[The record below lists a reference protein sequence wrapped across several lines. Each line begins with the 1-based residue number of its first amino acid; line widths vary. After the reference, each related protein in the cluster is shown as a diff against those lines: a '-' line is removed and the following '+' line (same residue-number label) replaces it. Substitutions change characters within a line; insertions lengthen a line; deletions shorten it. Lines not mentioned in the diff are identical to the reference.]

1 MKKVSLIIKGN
12 LIAKSLINR
21 EREREREREYKN
33 NLDDQAK
40 SELFCVC
47 SKEFLDSFDTNDAII
62 IEGDLKI
69 QTFCYSGIV
78 LVTGGICCNVEEVL

>member
-21 EREREREREYKN
+21 EREREYKN
-33 NLDDQAK
+33 NLDNQTK
-40 SELFCVC
+40 SELFCGC

-78 LVTGGICCNVEEVL
+78 LVTGGICCNAEEVL

>member
-21 EREREREREYKN
+21 EREREYKN
-33 NLDDQAK
+33 NLDNQTK
-40 SELFCVC
+40 SELFCGC
-47 SKEFLDSFDTNDAII
+47 SKDFLDSFDTNDAII

-78 LVTGGICCNVEEVL
+78 LVTGGICCNAEEVL

>member
-21 EREREREREYKN
+21 EREREYKN
-33 NLDDQAK
+33 NLDSQTK
-40 SELFCVC
+40 SELFCGC
-47 SKEFLDSFDTNDAII
+47 SKDFLDSFDTNDAII

-69 QTFCYSGIV
+69 QTFCYSGII

>member
-1 MKKVSLIIKGN
+1 MGKVSLIIKGN

-21 EREREREREYKN
+21 EREREYKN
-33 NLDDQAK
+33 NLDDQTK
-40 SELFCVC
+40 SELFCGC
-47 SKEFLDSFDTNDAII
+47 SKDFLDSFDTNDAII

>member
-12 LIAKSLINR
+12 LIAKSLINT
-21 EREREREREYKN
+21 EREREREYKN
-33 NLDDQAK
+33 NLDDQTK
-40 SELFCVC
+40 SELFCGC
-47 SKEFLDSFDTNDAII
+47 SKDFLDSFDTNDAII

>member
-12 LIAKSLINR
+12 LIAKQLINR
-21 EREREREREYKN
+21 QIDREREYKN
-33 NLDDQAK
+33 NLDDQTK
-40 SELFCVC
+40 SELFCGC
-47 SKEFLDSFDTNDAII
+47 SKDFLDSFDTNDAII

>member
-12 LIAKSLINR
+12 LIAKQLINR
-21 EREREREREYKN
+21 QIEREREYKN
-33 NLDDQAK
+33 NLDDQTK
-40 SELFCVC
+40 SELFCGC
-47 SKEFLDSFDTNDAII
+47 SKDFLDSFDTNDAII

>member
-1 MKKVSLIIKGN
+1 MKKISLIIKGN

-21 EREREREREYKN
+21 EREREREYKN
-33 NLDDQAK
+33 NLDDQTK
-40 SELFCVC
+40 SELFCSC
-47 SKEFLDSFDTNDAII
+47 SKEFIDSFDTNDAII

-78 LVTGGICCNVEEVL
+78 LVTGGICCNAEEVL

>member
-12 LIAKSLINR
+12 LISKSLIN
-21 EREREREREYKN
+21 REREREYKN
-33 NLDDQAK
+33 NLDDQTK
-40 SELFCVC
+40 SELFCGC

>member
-21 EREREREREYKN
+21 EREREYKN
-33 NLDDQAK
+33 NLDNQTK
-40 SELFCVC
+40 SELFCGC
-47 SKEFLDSFDTNDAII
+47 SKEFIDSFDTNDAII

>member
-1 MKKVSLIIKGN
+1 MKNVNLIIKGN

-21 EREREREREYKN
+21 EREREREYKN
-33 NLDDQAK
+33 NLDDQTK
-40 SELFCVC
+40 SELFCGC
-47 SKEFLDSFDTNDAII
+47 SKEFIDSFDTNDAII

-78 LVTGGICCNVEEVL
+78 LVTGGICCNAEEVL

>member
-21 EREREREREYKN
+21 EREREYKN
-33 NLDDQAK
+33 NLDNQTK
-40 SELFCVC
+40 SELFCGC
-47 SKEFLDSFDTNDAII
+47 SKEFIDSLDTNDAII

>member
-33 NLDDQAK
+33 NLDGQTK
-40 SELFCVC
+40 SELFCGC

-78 LVTGGICCNVEEVL
+78 LVTGGICCNAEEVL

>member
-21 EREREREREYKN
+21 ERERGYKN
-33 NLDDQAK
+33 NLDSQTK
-40 SELFCVC
+40 SELFCGC

-78 LVTGGICCNVEEVL
+78 LVTGGICCNAEEVL

>member
-12 LIAKSLINR
+12 LIAKQLINR
-21 EREREREREYKN
+21 EIEREYKN
-33 NLDDQAK
+33 NLDDQTK
-40 SELFCVC
+40 SELFCGC
-47 SKEFLDSFDTNDAII
+47 SKDFLDSFDTNDAII

>member
-1 MKKVSLIIKGN
+1 MKNVNLIIKGN

-21 EREREREREYKN
+21 EREREREYKN
-33 NLDDQAK
+33 NLDSQTK
-40 SELFCVC
+40 SELFCGC
-47 SKEFLDSFDTNDAII
+47 SKEFIDSFDTNDAII

>member
-1 MKKVSLIIKGN
+1 MKKVNLIIKGN

-21 EREREREREYKN
+21 EREREREYKN
-33 NLDDQAK
+33 NLDNQTK
-40 SELFCVC
+40 SELFCGC

-78 LVTGGICCNVEEVL
+78 LVTGGICCNAEEVL

>member
-21 EREREREREYKN
+21 EREREREYKN
-33 NLDDQAK
+33 NLDGQTK
-40 SELFCVC
+40 SELFCGC

>member
-21 EREREREREYKN
+21 EREREYKN
-33 NLDDQAK
+33 NLDSQTK
-40 SELFCVC
+40 SELFCGC
-47 SKEFLDSFDTNDAII
+47 SKEFIDSFDTNDAII

>member
-21 EREREREREYKN
+21 EREREREYKN
-33 NLDDQAK
+33 NLDNKTK
-40 SELFCVC
+40 SELFCGC
-47 SKEFLDSFDTNDAII
+47 SKEFIDSFDTNDAII

-78 LVTGGICCNVEEVL
+78 LVTGGICCNAEEVL

>member
-1 MKKVSLIIKGN
+1 MEKVSLIIKGN

-21 EREREREREYKN
+21 EREREREYKN
-33 NLDDQAK
+33 NLDDQTK
-40 SELFCVC
+40 SELFCGC

-78 LVTGGICCNVEEVL
+78 LVTGGICCNAEEVL

>member
-12 LIAKSLINR
+12 LIAKQLIN
-21 EREREREREYKN
+21 REREYKN
-33 NLDDQAK
+33 NLDNQTK
-40 SELFCVC
+40 SELFCGC
-47 SKEFLDSFDTNDAII
+47 SKEFIDSFDTNDAII

>member
-12 LIAKSLINR
+12 LIAKQLINR
-21 EREREREREYKN
+21 ERERERENKN
-33 NLDDQAK
+33 NLDNQTK
-40 SELFCVC
+40 SELFCGC
-47 SKEFLDSFDTNDAII
+47 SKEFIDSFDTNDAII

>member
-21 EREREREREYKN
+21 EREREREYKN
-33 NLDDQAK
+33 NLDSQTK
-40 SELFCVC
+40 SELFCGC
-47 SKEFLDSFDTNDAII
+47 SKEFIDSFDTNDAII

>member
-12 LIAKSLINR
+12 LIAKQLIN
-21 EREREREREYKN
+21 REREYKN
-33 NLDDQAK
+33 NLDDQTK
-40 SELFCVC
+40 SELFCGC
-47 SKEFLDSFDTNDAII
+47 SKDFLDSFDTNDAII

>member
-12 LIAKSLINR
+12 LIAKQLIN
-21 EREREREREYKN
+21 REREREYKN
-33 NLDDQAK
+33 NLDDQTK
-40 SELFCVC
+40 SELFCGC
-47 SKEFLDSFDTNDAII
+47 SKDFLDSFDTNDAII

>member
-21 EREREREREYKN
+21 EREREYKN
-33 NLDDQAK
+33 NLDDQTK
-40 SELFCVC
+40 SELFCGC
-47 SKEFLDSFDTNDAII
+47 SKEFIDSFDTNDAII

>member
-21 EREREREREYKN
+21 EREREREYKN
-33 NLDDQAK
+33 NLDNKTK
-40 SELFCVC
+40 SELFCGC
-47 SKEFLDSFDTNDAII
+47 CEEFIDSFDTNDAII

-78 LVTGGICCNVEEVL
+78 LVTGGICCNAEEVL

>member
-21 EREREREREYKN
+21 EREYKN
-33 NLDDQAK
+33 NLDSQTK
-40 SELFCVC
+40 SELFCGC
-47 SKEFLDSFDTNDAII
+47 SKEFIDSFDTNDAII

>member
-21 EREREREREYKN
+21 EREREREYKN
-33 NLDDQAK
+33 NLDDQTK
-40 SELFCVC
+40 SELFCGC
-47 SKEFLDSFDTNDAII
+47 SKEFIDSFDTNYAII

-78 LVTGGICCNVEEVL
+78 LVTGGICCNAEEVL

>member
-1 MKKVSLIIKGN
+1 MEKVSLIIKGN
-12 LIAKSLINR
+12 LIAKQLIN
-21 EREREREREYKN
+21 REREREYKN
-33 NLDDQAK
+33 NLDDQTK
-40 SELFCVC
+40 SELFCGC
-47 SKEFLDSFDTNDAII
+47 SKEFLDSFDTNDAIM

>member
-1 MKKVSLIIKGN
+1 MKNVNLVIKGN
-12 LIAKSLINR
+12 LIAKQLIN
-21 EREREREREYKN
+21 REREREYKN
-33 NLDDQAK
+33 NLDNQTK
-40 SELFCVC
+40 SELFCGC
-47 SKEFLDSFDTNDAII
+47 SKEFIDSFDTNDAII

>member
-21 EREREREREYKN
+21 EREREREYKN
-33 NLDDQAK
+33 NLDSQTK
-40 SELFCVC
+40 SELFCGC
-47 SKEFLDSFDTNDAII
+47 SKEFIDSFDTNDAII

-78 LVTGGICCNVEEVL
+78 LVTGGICCNAEEVL

>member
-1 MKKVSLIIKGN
+1 MKKVNLIIKGN
-12 LIAKSLINR
+12 LIAKSLIK
-21 EREREREREYKN
+21 REREYKN
-33 NLDDQAK
+33 NLDDQTK
-40 SELFCVC
+40 SELFCGC